1 MELAVLHTPCQVQGV
16 QVRLWRDGVRVGRDG
31 HGGAERQGHLGPHQ
45 GTVAAWCRHAAGTN
59 LSYKQPSFHIL
70 NPSSSDA

>member
-1 MELAVLHTPCQVQGV
+1 MELAVLHMPCQVQGV
-16 QVRLWRDGVRVGRDG
+16 QVRLWRDG
-31 HGGAERQGHLGPHQ
+31 HGGAERQGHSGPHQ

-59 LSYKQPSFHIL
+59 LSYKQPSFRVL